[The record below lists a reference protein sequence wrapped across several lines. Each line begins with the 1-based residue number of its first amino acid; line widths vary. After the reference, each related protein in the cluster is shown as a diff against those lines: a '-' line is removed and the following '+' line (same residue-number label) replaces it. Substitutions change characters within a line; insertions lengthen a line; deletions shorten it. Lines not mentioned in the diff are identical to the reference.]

1 MVTAPKFTFAGISS
15 GLDTDAMVTAI
26 MNAERIPQSRLKV
39 KKAEIDVKQAAWA
52 NITAKLA
59 EIRTAADALKSRTAF
74 DGFVTATSSDEDAVK
89 VTATSG
95 AVAQATTFTVSSLA
109 AAHQVSAGTYSSG
122 TSLVGAGTFTITRA
136 GSAHDY
142 TTTASTTLDQLA
154 AQINGDTTAGVSASV
169 IKVADGDTRLVLSA
183 RESGAANVFTATGT
197 QTGLGASTINRPGT
211 DAVLTMGTLE
221 IRRSSNRITDLV
233 KGVTIDLK
241 KVSADPVTITTDR
254 DADKATAAVK
264 KLVDATNAAITQLKE
279 LTKYDPES
287 KTAGQLQNDSSARS
301 LSAKLIRGMSDLVAG
316 LTGDTTSATSVGVSI
331 QRDGTYKLDEAKFKK
346 ALAAD
351 FDGVAALFA
360 RAGSATDPRVS
371 FVTATG
377 KSAVG
382 AHTVSI
388 TQAASAPGITGSAYS
403 IPGADETISILVGS
417 KTIDVTLAAGDT
429 LSAAV
434 SKINTALGDNDVF
447 DVVASADSGALR
459 LGSTS
464 YGAGSTFSVSGA
476 SSFGLDGSYAGT
488 DVVGT
493 IDGAAATG
501 SGQTLSGATGT
512 GAEGL
517 IVRVT
522 ASQSE
527 VAGAGGTLALGSLT
541 YSEGLAGR
549 LLGVLDL
556 ITGANGT
563 VDLAKKRYENQEKLV
578 DQRISE
584 FDNRLAIREA
594 TLRRQFTSMETA
606 LANLQSQQSYLGSAL
621 GSLPQG

>member
-1 MVTAPKFTFAGISS
+1 MATPKFTFSGISS
-15 GLDTDAMVTAI
+15 GLDTDSMVTAI

-39 KKAEIDVKQAAWA
+39 KKAEIDVRQAAWA
-52 NITAKLA
+52 DINTKMAAIK
-59 EIRTAADALKSRTAF
+59 TAADALKSRAAF
-74 DGFVTATSSDEDAVK
+74 EAFVTASSSDEDVVK
-89 VTATSG
+89 ATATSG
-95 AVAQATTFTVSSLA
+95 AVAQDTTFTVDALA
-109 AAHQVSAGTYSSG
+109 AAHQVSSGTFAAG

-136 GSAHDY
+136 GTAHDF
-142 TTTASTTLDQLA
+142 TTAASTTLDQLA
-154 AQINGDTTAGVSASV
+154 AQINSDTTVGVSASV

-183 RESGAANVFTATGT
+183 RSSGEANVFTATGT
-197 QTGLGASTINRPGT
+197 QTGLAATTINRPGA

-221 IRRSSNRITDLV
+221 IRRSSNQITDLV

-241 KVSADPVTITTDR
+241 KVSTEPVTVTTGR
-254 DADKATAAVK
+254 DPDKAVAAVK

-279 LTKYDPES
+279 LTKYDAES

-301 LSAKLIRGMSDLVAG
+301 LSAKLTKGMSDLVAG
-316 LTGDTTSATSVGVSI
+316 LTGNTTSATSVGISI

-346 ALAAD
+346 ALTDD
-351 FDGVAALFA
+351 FDGVASLFA
-360 RAGSATDPRVS
+360 RAGSSTDPRVS
-371 FVTATG
+371 FVTASG

-382 AHTVSI
+382 PHTVAI

-403 IPGADETISILVGS
+403 IPGADETISIVAGS

-429 LSAAV
+429 LAVAV
-434 SKINTALGDNDVF
+434 SKINTALSDNAVY

-476 SSFGLDGSYAGT
+476 SAFGLDGSYAGT

-493 IDGAAATG
+493 IDGVAATG
-501 SGQTLSGATGT
+501 SGQTLSGAAGT

-522 ASQSE
+522 ASQTE

-549 LLGVLDL
+549 VLGVLDL
-556 ITGANGT
+556 ITGTNGT
-563 VDLAKKRYENQEKLV
+563 IELAKKRYESQEKLV
-578 DQRISE
+578 DDRIAE
-584 FDNRLAIREA
+584 FDTRLAMREA
-594 TLRRQFTSMETA
+594 TLRRQFTAMESA
-606 LANLQSQQSYLGSAL
+606 LANLNSQQSYLGSAL
-621 GSLPQG
+621 SSLG